1 MICIPSAAEGA
12 PKVRSNRLS
21 CVLKNEEIMIGTEF
35 LKGQGL
41 GNQLFCYVT
50 ARCIAL
56 ERGCAFGT
64 AGQEQLAVNIHSKK
78 GMYFMDMDLGEKIGE
93 DGVPKGSLK
102 RYDEKELRFFQG
114 TSRHDMEHGCYVAGE
129 DPALHGLPDDTLI
142 YGNMQDEGYFG
153 KYREQI
159 REWLKV
165 RPEYDSHEFTRDN
178 LCIIN
183 YRGGEYTGHPELYLD
198 RSYWMNGMKNMRKI
212 RPDMEFIIVTDDPEA
227 ARKLLPGLPVYHSDL
242 DRDYVM
248 IKNARYLLLSNST
261 FAFFPAYTSE
271 TLRAAIAPKY
281 WARHNVSDGYWASEQ
296 NIYSIFQYQDRK
308 GRLFSPEECRKELA
322 AYREK
327 SARYRRAGKRPEG
340 LKRSLC
346 LLEAKVRYGI
356 FYLKKILYSLM
367 RRAGYQ
373 VPYAKKARQG

>member
-1 MICIPSAAEGA
+1 MCIRDRC
-12 PKVRSNRLS
+12 K
-21 CVLKNEEIMIGTEF
+21 EIGIRVSDG
-35 LKGQGL
+35 GWH
-41 GNQLFCYVT
+41 
-50 ARCIAL
+50 
-56 ERGCAFGT
+56 FGYM
-64 AGQEQLAVNIHSKK
+64 GGH
-78 GMYFMDMDLGEKIGE
+78 GEKNAKKRVCLLYTS
-93 DGVPKGSLK
+93 VPKESLT

-114 TSRHDMEHGCYVAGE
+114 TSRHDMEHGCYGAGE
-129 DPALHGLPDDTLI
+129 DPALHSIPDDTLI

-159 REWLKV
+159 RQWLKV

-281 WARHNVSDGYWASEQ
+281 WARHNLSDEMCIRARGSTV
-296 NIYSIFQYQDRK
+296 R
-308 GRLFSPEECRKELA
+308 GRRGRA
-322 AYREK
+322 V
-327 SARYRRAGKRPEG
+327 RRLQHLR
-340 LKRSLC
+340 L
-346 LLEAKVRYGI
+346 V
-356 FYLKKILYSLM
+356 
-367 RRAGYQ
+367 
-373 VPYAKKARQG
+373 

>member
-1 MICIPSAAEGA
+1 
-12 PKVRSNRLS
+12 
-21 CVLKNEEIMIGTEF
+21 MIGTEF

-93 DGVPKGSLK
+93 GGVPKESLK

-114 TSRHDMEHGCYVAGE
+114 TSRHDMEHGCYAAGE
-129 DPALHGLPDDTLI
+129 DKALHSLPDDTLI

-165 RPEYDSHEFTRDN
+165 RPEYDTHEFTRDN

-183 YRGGEYTGHPELYLD
+183 FRGGEYTGHPELYLD
-198 RSYWMNGMKNMRKI
+198 RGYWLRGMKNMRKL
-212 RPDMEFIIVTDDPEA
+212 RPDMEFIIVTDDLEA
-227 ARKLLPGLPVYHSDL
+227 ARKLLPGLPVCHSDL

-322 AYREK
+322 AYQES
-327 SARYRRAGKRPEG
+327 SARYRRAGERPEG
-340 LKRSLC
+340 LKKRLC
-346 LLEAKVRYGI
+346 LLEAKVRYSV

-367 RRAGYQ
+367 RRAGYR
-373 VPYAKKARQG
+373 VPYARNARQG